1 MYYTCPHVEYK
12 QWLSS
17 FPPNFVSFKWHL
29 KNSLVIPGVPL
40 DQHSGE
46 KGITISGGQRARI
59 AMARAFYANPA
70 SRTAANAWWRP
81 TGPWCTKW
89 RSISKWEKTSA
100 CVIYICIYTY
110 IYIYKYEICK
120 LWPFFWTHRYTDMTW
135 WWMCVITR
143 ILKLVSHESG
153 SVASSVLQRGGSG
166 NVRCN
171 TLYHLVFHIPKQ
183 SNLSGEQSMQ
193 LGVHTAKPL
202 RLRTWL
208 WWMIP
213 CPLWMPMWGPRF
225 FRIAS
230 WHCEAVARRCWWPP
244 ISFSFVLLRMRSSS
258 WSKERWLTG
267 EPLRKFLGQIFLLVR
282 CRCKP
287 WSVCDVKSL

>member
-70 SRTAANAWWRP
+70 SRTAAIAWWRP

-100 CVIYICIYTY
+100 CVIYIYIRIY
-110 IYIYKYEICK
+110 IYIQIRDMYVMAFFLDTPVYWHDLMVDVRNYSNSEISFARVRVRRIFCFAAG
-120 LWPFFWTHRYTDMTW
+120 WFWK
-135 WWMCVITR
+135 C
-143 ILKLVSHESG
+143 S
-153 SVASSVLQRGGSG
+153 LQ
-166 NVRCN
+166 
-171 TLYHLVFHIPKQ
+171 HLVPSCFPH
-183 SNLSGEQSMQ
+183 
-193 LGVHTAKPL
+193 
-202 RLRTWL
+202 
-208 WWMIP
+208 
-213 CPLWMPMWGPRF
+213 
-225 FRIAS
+225 
-230 WHCEAVARRCWWPP
+230 
-244 ISFSFVLLRMRSSS
+244 
-258 WSKERWLTG
+258 SKT
-267 EPLRKFLGQIFLLVR
+267 K
-282 CRCKP
+282 
-287 WSVCDVKSL
+287 